1 MWLLVLAYNN
11 VTSVQ
16 IIVCHYLSFESKQKC
31 VLVVTFISLLWND
44 NDKLKCEFLG
54 EDDLIIIYVFN

>member
-16 IIVCHYLSFESKQKC
+16 IIVYYYLHFESKQKC

-44 NDKLKCEFLG
+44 NDKLKWEFFG